1 MVHAPFVKPP
11 PPPLIPP
18 MQPMKT
24 GTWSSRFATLEATEA
39 RQSRPAANA
48 ARYRDGT
55 LRPDR
60 PRPARLH
67 TGAVSLPTDEQLR
80 ASFTDDRGR
89 IVPAFMPSYHL
100 AKREAVPPWVN
111 PDQKDPRLFRS
122 VSNEHFPHPMV
133 NVRPGSALP
142 PRCARFSGAAR
153 HMQSDVDEVVFGRD
167 IDKSNEAVLHAYV
180 PLKWPPRVV
189 NPEAPLTEAE
199 RQELSALE
207 ASLRQERELTTKVAD
222 QLYAKQA
229 VRWEREEYRMLRD
242 V

>member
-1 MVHAPFVKPP
+1 
-11 PPPLIPP
+11 

-24 GTWSSRFATLEATEA
+24 GCWTARFATLEATEA

-55 LRPDR
+55 LRADR
-60 PRPARLH
+60 PRPTLAG
-67 TGAVSLPTDEQLR
+67 TMSLPTDEQLR

-89 IVPAFMPSYHL
+89 IVPAYMPSYHR

-111 PDQKDPRLFRS
+111 PEQKEQRLFRS
-122 VSNEHFPHPMV
+122 MSNEHFPHPMV

-153 HMQSDVDEVVFGRD
+153 HMQSNVDEVVFGRD

-180 PLKWPPRVV
+180 PLKWPPRVA

-199 RQELSALE
+199 RHELRSLE
-207 ASLRQERELTTKVAD
+207 ASLRRERELTTKVAD
-222 QLYAKQA
+222 RLFTKQSA
-229 VRWEREEYRMLRD
+229 RWEREEYRMLRD

>member
-1 MVHAPFVKPP
+1 MKAVDLGVLTVKE
-11 PPPLIPP
+11 LL
-18 MQPMKT
+18 
-24 GTWSSRFATLEATEA
+24 SRAGID
-39 RQSRPAANA
+39 PA
-48 ARYRDGT
+48 
-55 LRPDR
+55 
-60 PRPARLH
+60 
-67 TGAVSLPTDEQLR
+67 
-80 ASFTDDRGR
+80 
-89 IVPAFMPSYHL
+89 
-100 AKREAVPPWVN
+100 
-111 PDQKDPRLFRS
+111 
-122 VSNEHFPHPMV
+122 
-133 NVRPGSALP
+133 
-142 PRCARFSGAAR
+142 SGV
-153 HMQSDVDEVVFGRD
+153 VDEVVFGRD